1 MNMILRALMVS
12 VWFMALTFPLVVLK
26 VDALNDTIL
35 FRWENMASIGVGAFV
50 LSIFWRW
57 SMERKARGAVSTG
70 PSLFAR
76 ALEAVRQPK
85 PRYTCL
91 GLIAVLML
99 VMPYISSMY
108 QINIMISAL
117 IYIMLGLGLNIV
129 VGLAGQLVLGYAAF
143 YAVGAYTYGLLNTY
157 FGLGFWAVLP
167 VGGIMAALFG
177 LMLGFPVLRLKG
189 DYLAIVT
196 LGFGEII
203 RLVLENW
210 TSVTKGS
217 FGLSNL
223 SRPSLF
229 GMEMGVTEATNYI
242 YYIVLAAVVVTIIVV
257 GRLKNSRIGLALQA
271 LREDEI
277 ACEAMGI
284 DLTKVKLS
292 AFALGSCW
300 AGFAGVIF
308 AAKTTFIN
316 PASFTFMES
325 AMVLSMV
332 VLGGMGSVLGVTIAA
347 AILVLAPE
355 YLRAFSEYRMLLF
368 GAVMV
373 IMMIYRPQFRR
384 ETHVQDHE
392 QGQDRQLQVGFR
404 RSCHGRPG
412 MNTPVLEVTNL
423 SKNFGG
429 LRALNEVDLTI
440 NRQEIVALIGPNGA
454 GKTTFFNCITG
465 IYLPTE
471 GTVQLHLPERNGKP
485 AGSTTLNGMKPN
497 EITSLG
503 MARTFQ
509 NIRLFPT
516 MTVLEN
522 VMIGRHCR
530 TSAGIAGAVFQDSRT
545 KAEEQATIDRSYELL
560 REVGLNM
567 HYQDEARNLPYG
579 AQRRLEIA
587 RALATDPA
595 VLLLDEPAA
604 GMNPQE
610 TLELKSLILHLRKEF
625 DLSILLIEHDMG
637 MVMSLSD
644 RIYVME
650 YGSRIAMGTPQEVR
664 ENPRVIKAY
673 LGESDHA

>member
-1 MNMILRALMVS
+1 
-12 VWFMALTFPLVVLK
+12 
-26 VDALNDTIL
+26 
-35 FRWENMASIGVGAFV
+35 
-50 LSIFWRW
+50 
-57 SMERKARGAVSTG
+57 
-70 PSLFAR
+70 
-76 ALEAVRQPK
+76 
-85 PRYTCL
+85 
-91 GLIAVLML
+91 
-99 VMPYISSMY
+99 
-108 QINIMISAL
+108 
-117 IYIMLGLGLNIV
+117 
-129 VGLAGQLVLGYAAF
+129 
-143 YAVGAYTYGLLNTY
+143 
-157 FGLGFWAVLP
+157 
-167 VGGIMAALFG
+167 
-177 LMLGFPVLRLKG
+177 
-189 DYLAIVT
+189 
-196 LGFGEII
+196 
-203 RLVLENW
+203 
-210 TSVTKGS
+210 
-217 FGLSNL
+217 
-223 SRPSLF
+223 
-229 GMEMGVTEATNYI
+229 
-242 YYIVLAAVVVTIIVV
+242 
-257 GRLKNSRIGLALQA
+257 
-271 LREDEI
+271 
-277 ACEAMGI
+277 
-284 DLTKVKLS
+284 
-292 AFALGSCW
+292 
-300 AGFAGVIF
+300 
-308 AAKTTFIN
+308 
-316 PASFTFMES
+316 
-325 AMVLSMV
+325 
-332 VLGGMGSVLGVTIAA
+332 
-347 AILVLAPE
+347 
-355 YLRAFSEYRMLLF
+355 
-368 GAVMV
+368 
-373 IMMIYRPQFRR
+373 
-384 ETHVQDHE
+384 
-392 QGQDRQLQVGFR
+392 
-404 RSCHGRPG
+404 

-485 AGSTTLNGMKPN
+485 ASSTPLNGMKPN

-567 HYQDEARNLPYG
+567 HYQDEA
-579 AQRRLEIA
+579 
-587 RALATDPA
+587 

-650 YGSRIAMGTPQEVR
+650 YGSQIAMGTPQEVR